1 MARTMAKYT
10 GKSLSI
16 ITWNICGV
24 KPTKRSPNKCID
36 IMKCGRNGDIIFLQE
51 THIGP
56 NCYKVM
62 ERHGWEEMKIHWS
75 SYFTVYSPN
84 SKGVAILVNKK
95 LKPHYE
101 YICHDEDYAG
111 GYIVL
116 FCHMY
121 GQLFTLVNVYNHKED
136 KQVLG
141 RLSQYLQ
148 EMKIGTLVIGGDF
161 NTVLDLDFDNRTASE
176 HKRHTSL
183 RPLLQSFIS
192 SLNLQDTWARLH
204 PTEEAFTHSQNTSHS
219 RIDMFFMHQDKAPFA
234 QSCEI
239 HTDSGIS
246 DHNPVSLKIHVP
258 KIGSTLTDVHQKLRK
273 LGDGELKY
281 KTKLDRRAGQISGAE
296 VLVAMKSLT
305 DSSNGPR
312 EGDLMETETLKHEY
326 NEILSGKRQIPDGF
340 NMSVNREKKI
350 FATILANRLQMYLE
364 PSFTRSINIPPK
376 SLPYI
381 VYLGRQPLIKS
392 NFLKKALLSIDIISS
407 PPRDFKILKQVL
419 PRDLDILWKL
429 LPMVEGSSGHKINLQ
444 DQCPLTPA
452 LLHLCL
458 KYMEHRIQK
467 TGTVL
472 SVSRQRL
479 SLFIHMEQKKQPLV
493 FKLLFKIRKESDLSF
508 KVFEG
513 NILSGRWT
521 FKLKETFS

>member
-1 MARTMAKYT
+1 MELSTEN
-10 GKSLSI
+10 SLSI
-16 ITWNICGV
+16 ITWNTCGV
-24 KPTKRSPNKCID
+24 KPTKRYPNKLIG
-36 IMKCGRNGDIIFLQE
+36 IIKYVKKQNTDIIFLQE

-56 NCYKVM
+56 TCYRKL
-62 ERHGWEEMKIHWS
+62 EQHGWEEMERHWT

-116 FCHMY
+116 FCQMY
-121 GQLFTLVNVYNHKED
+121 GQLFTLVNVYNHKQD

-161 NTVLDLDFDNRTASE
+161 NTVLDLDFDKRTASE
-176 HKRHTSL
+176 HKRHTTL
-183 RPLLQSFIS
+183 QPLLQSFIS
-192 SLNLQDTWARLH
+192 SLNLQDTWARLQ
-204 PTEEAFTHSQNTSHS
+204 PTEEAFTRSQNTSHS
-219 RIDMFFMHQDKAPFA
+219 RLDMFFMQQDKAPFA

-258 KIGSTLTDVHQKLRK
+258 KIGSTLTDVHQKLS
-273 LGDGELKY
+273 DAELKY

-364 PSFTRSINIPPK
+364 PSFTGSINIPPK

-392 NFLKKALLSIDIISS
+392 NFLKEALLSIDIILS
-407 PPRDFKILKQVL
+407 PPRDFTILKQVL

-452 LLHLCL
+452 LLYLCL

-493 FKLLFKIRKESDLSF
+493 IKLLFEIRKESDLSLRYL
-508 KVFEG
+508 KVTSEVEDG
-513 NILSGRWT
+513 HSN
-521 FKLKETFS
+521 